1 MGNRAIGKWA
11 LWAML
16 PLTLTMAAGCAIFG
30 VAAHA
35 LPPPTIQAAY
45 KGLQN
50 QTAAIMV
57 WADPGIRMDF
67 NNIQVDIARS
77 LQKKMTYDEKTLDVD
92 ELKGLTWPVDP
103 VRIVRYQHD
112 YPQVNSAPV
121 TTVAPKFGVSRLVYV
136 EIQTLQTRSDVSV
149 DLFRGTLVGSLKV
162 VEIKDGQAKVA
173 YEENNIRAIF
183 PPKSPEEGVP
193 NADDYRIY
201 LGVVDQFTTELAK
214 RFIPHPAE
222 D

>member
-1 MGNRAIGKWA
+1 MGICAVGRWII
-11 LWAML
+11 
-16 PLTLTMAAGCAIFG
+16 PTMMAAVLAAAAGCAIVG

-45 KGLQN
+45 KGLRN

-57 WADPGIRMDF
+57 WADAGVRMDF

-77 LQKKMTYDEKTLDVD
+77 LQKKLTYDKKTLDVD
-92 ELKGLTWPVDP
+92 ELLGLTWPVDP

-121 TTVAPKFGVSRLVYV
+121 TSVAPKFGVSRLIYV
-136 EIQTLQTRSDVSV
+136 EIQSVQTRSDVSV
-149 DLFRGTLVGSLKV
+149 DLFRGTIVGALKV
-162 VEIKDGQAKVA
+162 IEVENGKAKVA

-201 LGVVDQFTTELAK
+201 LGVLNEFTTELAK

-222 D
+222 E

>member
-1 MGNRAIGKWA
+1 MGNRAIGGWT
-11 LWAML
+11 LWIASL
-16 PLTLTMAAGCAIFG
+16 AILATAAGCAIVG

-50 QTAAIMV
+50 QTAAIMI
-57 WADPGIRMDF
+57 WADPAIRIDF

-121 TTVAPKFGVSRLVYV
+121 TAVAPKFGVSRLIYV
-136 EIQTLQTRSDVSV
+136 EIQTVQTRSDVSV
-149 DLFRGTLVGSLKV
+149 DLFRGVVVGSLKV
-162 VEIKDGQAKVA
+162 IEITNGQTKIA
-173 YEENNIRAIF
+173 YEENNIRATF

-201 LGVVDQFTTELAK
+201 LGAIDQFTTELAK

-222 D
+222 E

>member
-1 MGNRAIGKWA
+1 MGVWAIGRWVV
-11 LWAML
+11 AMVL
-16 PLTLTMAAGCAIFG
+16 PAGLAVAAGCAALG

-57 WADPGIRMDF
+57 WADPGVRIDF

-77 LQKKMTYDEKTLDVD
+77 LQKKLTYDKKSLDVD
-92 ELKGLTWPVDP
+92 ELQGLTWPVDP

-121 TTVAPKFGVSRLVYV
+121 ATVAPKFGVSRLIYV
-136 EIQTLQTRSDVSV
+136 EIQTVQTRSDVSV

-162 VEIKDGQAKVA
+162 VEINNGQAKIA

-201 LGVVDQFTTELAK
+201 LGVLDQFTTELAM

-222 D
+222 E

>member
-1 MGNRAIGKWA
+1 MGMRAAGRW
-11 LWAML
+11 
-16 PLTLTMAAGCAIFG
+16 TMVVVLLAGLAAAAGCAVLG

-45 KGLQN
+45 KGLRN

-57 WADPGIRMDF
+57 WADPGVRMDF
-67 NNIQVDIARS
+67 NNIQVDVARS
-77 LQKKMTYDEKTLDVD
+77 LQKKLTYDKKTLDVD
-92 ELKGLTWPVDP
+92 ELEGLTWPVDP

-121 TTVAPKFGVSRLVYV
+121 TTVAPKFGVSRLIYV
-136 EIQTLQTRSDVSV
+136 EIQSVQTRSEASV
-149 DLFRGTLVGSLKV
+149 DLFRGSIVGSLKV
-162 VEIKDGQAKVA
+162 IEVENGQSKIA

-201 LGVVDQFTTELAK
+201 LGVLDEFTTELAK

-222 D
+222 E

>member
-1 MGNRAIGKWA
+1 MGDWAKKRWA
-11 LWAML
+11 LMSLLLAAMA
-16 PLTLTMAAGCAIFG
+16 MAAGCAIVG

-57 WADPGIRMDF
+57 WADPGVRMDF

-77 LQKKMTYDEKTLDVD
+77 LQKKMTYDEKTLDVN

-121 TTVAPKFGVSRLVYV
+121 ATVAPKFGVSRLIYV
-136 EIQTLQTRSDVSV
+136 EIQSVQTRSDVSV
-149 DLFRGTLVGSLKV
+149 DLFRGTIVGSLKV
-162 VEIKDGQAKVA
+162 VEIDKGQAKIA

-183 PPKSPEEGVP
+183 PTKSPEEGVP

-201 LGVVDQFTTELAK
+201 LGVLDEFTTELAK

-222 D
+222 E

>member
-136 EIQTLQTRSDVSV
+136 EIQTLQARSDVSV